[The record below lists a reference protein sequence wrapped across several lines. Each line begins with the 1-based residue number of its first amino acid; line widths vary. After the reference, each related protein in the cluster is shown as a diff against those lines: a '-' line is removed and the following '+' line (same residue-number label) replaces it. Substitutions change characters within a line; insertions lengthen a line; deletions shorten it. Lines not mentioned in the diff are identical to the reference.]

1 MTIKQPLFTRFSL
14 PAIFLVALCC
24 LGVQTLNAQK
34 VKTSLYL
41 QKYRSLFIG
50 LGPRFLDTDPGTI
63 STTFVDDSPS
73 MDSFNSDFEIKD
85 RYTQVGINFGY
96 KFGRYRGLSHDILFD
111 ISASNNYQIIFGY
124 SLGWNFLLDV
134 NGKDI
139 VVRPAL
145 QAFGSNQVFQI
156 GQIQN
161 NAAFIQIDDTRY
173 FEDELNLELR
183 AELLAISPRLDITY
197 VFADRWDCFL
207 KMAYDFPRENT
218 NPRLD
223 FSVPSNLRTDDSPTD
238 STVDIDGDNPL
249 VRYNGE
255 KLESLPYNPG
265 GLRLT
270 LGISFLWNR

>member
-1 MTIKQPLFTRFSL
+1 MTIHQPLFTRFTL
-14 PAIFLVALCC
+14 PALCLALFYC
-24 LGVQTLNAQK
+24 LSIQTVSAQK

-41 QKYRSLFIG
+41 QKYRSFFLG
-50 LGPRFLDTDPGTI
+50 VGPRFLNTDPGTI

-73 MDSFNSDFEIKD
+73 MDSFNSDFEIED
-85 RYTQVGINFGY
+85 GYTQVGINFGY

-124 SLGWNFLLDV
+124 SLGWNFLFDA

-161 NAAFIQIDDTRY
+161 NAAYIQIDDTQY

-197 VFADRWDCFL
+197 VFADRFDCFL
-207 KMAYDFPRENT
+207 KMAYDFPRQN
-218 NPRLD
+218 NSR
-223 FSVPSNLRTDDSPTD
+223 RCK
-238 STVDIDGDNPL
+238 GHWPL
-249 VRYNGE
+249 
-255 KLESLPYNPG
+255 L
-265 GLRLT
+265 
-270 LGISFLWNR
+270 

>member
-1 MTIKQPLFTRFSL
+1 MTIQQPLFTRFTL
-14 PAIFLVALCC
+14 TTFFIALFCC
-24 LGVQTLNAQK
+24 LSTLSLSAQK

-41 QKYRSLFIG
+41 QKYRGIVFG
-50 LGPRFLDTDPGTI
+50 LGPRFLDTDPGII

-73 MDSFNSDFEIKD
+73 MDSFNSNFDIKD
-85 RYTQVGINFGY
+85 SYTQVGINFGY

-124 SLGWNFLLDV
+124 SLGWNFLFDMG
-134 NGKDI
+134 GKDI
-139 VVRPAL
+139 VIRPAL

-161 NAAFIQIDDTRY
+161 NAAYIQIEDRQY
-173 FEDELNLELR
+173 FEEELNLELR
-183 AELLAISPRLDITY
+183 SELLAISPRLDVTY

-207 KMAYDFPRENT
+207 KMAYDFPRDNT

-223 FSVPSNLRTDDSPTD
+223 FSVPSDLRTENSPAT
-238 STVDIDGDNPL
+238 STLDIDGDNPS

-270 LGISFLWNR
+270 IGISFLWNR